1 METCRSPWTVMRVA
15 HDVATRTLPEY
26 ASPFSRHDFTL
37 AQLFACLVARE
48 MMKLSYRKAEAL
60 LNDTDWC
67 ARLGMAKVPDAST
80 LCRAFETIVGLTQ
93 ANRMLDLI
101 IGVMK
106 TRGFTGDTLA
116 LDSTMFDT
124 HPRSRHY
131 ERRCRRHA
139 SDDKNTIRQRRSDT
153 AKRLPKLAVGIDT
166 RTHLIASAVAKTG
179 LGSDAPDFVPLLV
192 DGDRRLLVTHVLA
205 DAGYDSGRNHY
216 LARDRLGVRSWI
228 KAKVGRPARPRWP
241 ATDPYRRSMQ
251 RELAG
256 TQQGRR
262 YGQRA
267 QVETVMSMLKR
278 NLGDA
283 PRARTRHAREMA
295 LLLKVLVHNLMIV
308 RRRRGSQQSL
318 SDTVFP
324 ETRKRYPTGSVAT
337 LRMFGACSICAP
349 GFERLHDTG
358 WKPADRH
365 GR

>member
-1 METCRSPWTVMRVA
+1 MA
-15 HDVATRTLPEY
+15 HDVATHVLPEY

-48 MMKLSYRKAEAL
+48 MLKLSYRKAEAL

-80 LCRAFETIVGLTQ
+80 LCRAFETIVGRSE
-93 ANRMLDLI
+93 ANHMLDLLADA
-101 IGVMK
+101 MK
-106 TRGFTGDTLA
+106 THGITGETLA
-116 LDSTMFDT
+116 VDATMFDT

-139 SDDKNTIRQRRSDT
+139 SDDENTIKQRRSDT

-166 RTHLIASAVAKTG
+166 RTHLIASAVAKSG
-179 LGSDAPDFVPLLV
+179 LGSDAPDFAPLLIEA
-192 DGDRRLLVTHVLA
+192 DRRLRVSHVLA
-205 DAGYDSGRNHY
+205 DAGYDSGPNHR

-241 ATDPYRRSMQ
+241 ATDPHRRYMQ
-251 RELAG
+251 RALAG
-256 TQQGRR
+256 SQKGRR

-283 PRARTRHAREMA
+283 PRARSRHAREMA

-318 SDTVFP
+318 PDTFSGP
-324 ETRKRYPTGSVAT
+324 N
-337 LRMFGACSICAP
+337 I
-349 GFERLHDTG
+349 
-358 WKPADRH
+358 
-365 GR
+365 